1 MTTLQAKKETFRE
14 APAPRP
20 ASLSRTPRSKKPVL
34 LVLLAALAFA
44 GWWGRDWIF
53 SFVGS
58 RSAEEGLVQTYGV
71 KRNPLLVTVTE
82 EGNVESASN
91 VELKCHVEG
100 GSQILYIIPEGTQVA
115 KGTELVR
122 LDSSAIE
129 EQVTQQKIEYEKAR
143 SLYIEQEEKYA
154 VASISVTE
162 YVEGTYHQ
170 ELQTAD
176 ANIIIAK
183 ENLKSA
189 QNILEHSERMFRKG
203 YINQL
208 QLETSRFSV
217 QRSQLDLDSFLTA
230 RKVLT
235 EYTKSKRVKE
245 LESLRDSALAAM
257 MAQKAATELEQAKLE
272 RLSEQLKRCTIV
284 APQPGMVIYANESGR
299 WGQSNNVIEEGT
311 NVREYQTIIRLPDL
325 SQMQVKT
332 LVHETKVEMIQPG
345 MRAHVRIRD
354 REMPGTVVSV
364 ASQPEPTSFFSAQVK
379 EYATVVRI
387 DGSGEAGLKPGMTAE
402 VKILIDHIPDAI
414 SVPLLGLVEI
424 GGKFYCFVQTSA
436 GPEKRHVVV
445 GKSNDTTIE
454 IKDGLAVGDRVIL
467 NPRSTIA
474 EAREASP
481 VRINLDF
488 ATSDSKSTSENGTR
502 VANAAAA
509 KPEKGGGENKK
520 SKRFDLMSF
529 DKDKDGKISE
539 AEAPEQI
546 RPMFSLMD
554 ANKDGFI
561 DAKEFNE
568 ARAKMRQK
576 QPSANPAA
584 LPPN

>member
-1 MTTLQAKKETFRE
+1 MTTLQTKDETLRETPRPKPAIPRRRGGAKK
-14 APAPRP
+14 A
-20 ASLSRTPRSKKPVL
+20 VL
-34 LVLLAALAFA
+34 LGIVVAVGVAV
-44 GWWGRDWIF
+44 WWGRAWIF
-53 SFVGS
+53 SFAASNVKDVGP
-58 RSAEEGLVQTYGV
+58 VQTYEV
-71 KRNPLLVTVTE
+71 KKSPLVISVTE

-91 VELKCHVEG
+91 VELKCQVEG
-100 GSQILYIIPEGTQVA
+100 GSQILYIIPEGTQVT

-154 VASISVTE
+154 VASIAVTE
-162 YVEGTYHQ
+162 YVEGTYLQ

-176 ANIIIAK
+176 ANIVIAK

-217 QRSQLDLDSFLTA
+217 QRSQLDLDAFLTA

-235 EYTKSKRVKE
+235 EYTKSKKVKE

-257 MAQKAATELEQAKLE
+257 MAQKAATELEQAKLD
-272 RLSEQLKRCTIV
+272 RLTEQLRRCTIV

-299 WGQSNNVIEEGT
+299 WGQSSNVIEEGAM
-311 NVREYQTIIRLPDL
+311 VREFQTIIRLPDL

-332 LVHETKVEMIQPG
+332 LVHESKVEMIQPG
-345 MRAHVRIRD
+345 MRAHIRIRD
-354 REMPGTVVSV
+354 RDLPGTVVTV
-364 ASQPEPTSFFSAQVK
+364 ASQPEQTSFFSAQVK

-402 VKILIDHIPDAI
+402 VKILVDHLADAI

-424 GGKFYCFVQTSA
+424 GGKFFCFVQTKT
-436 GPEKRHVVV
+436 GPEKRAVVI

-454 IKDGLAVGDRVIL
+454 IKDGLAAGDRVIL
-467 NPRSTIA
+467 NPRATIA

-481 VRINLDF
+481 VRASIDF
-488 ATSDSKSTSENGTR
+488 AAADLKAAGEKGAR
-502 VANAAAA
+502 PAAA
-509 KPEKGGGENKK
+509 KPEKPAADKQK
-520 SKRFDLMSF
+520 AKRFDLMSY
-529 DKDKDGKISE
+529 DKDKDGKVSE
-539 AEAPEQI
+539 SEAPEQI
-546 RPMFSLMD
+546 RPMFSAID
-554 ANKDGFI
+554 GNKDGFI
-561 DAKEFNE
+561 DVKEFGE
-568 ARAKMRQK
+568 ARAKMRQR
-576 QPSANPAA
+576 QQNAGGAVS
-584 LPPN
+584 PPTD